1 MHIMARQQRAQSV
14 RAFTPPAAAQFG
26 AQVFVFVGTDAHTSP
41 RLEET
46 DLIRKLGCH
55 SQGRLA
61 SSGGRVL
68 VCCARPLR
76 LRQKSTLLAA
86 RQVTFAEWACVAS
99 MSHGDAAIS
108 GMPENSGKQTRTNG
122 NMTRHEIG
130 RPRCGRNGTFSLIFR
145 TVGAGG
151 GGSSRTNIDFIDALA
166 KCDTSGSIKRQRESS
181 AAVAP
186 VL

>member
-1 MHIMARQQRAQSV
+1 V

-76 LRQKSTLLAA
+76 LRQKS
-86 RQVTFAEWACVAS
+86 S

-130 RPRCGRNGTFSLIFR
+130 RPRCGRNGTSSLIFR

>member
-76 LRQKSTLLAA
+76 LRQKS
-86 RQVTFAEWACVAS
+86 S
-99 MSHGDAAIS
+99 MSQE
-108 GMPENSGKQTRTNG
+108 MPLFQECRRIAG
-122 NMTRHEIG
+122 N
-130 RPRCGRNGTFSLIFR
+130 
-145 TVGAGG
+145 
-151 GGSSRTNIDFIDALA
+151 
-166 KCDTSGSIKRQRESS
+166 KREQM
-181 AAVAP
+181 AT
-186 VL
+186 

>member
-1 MHIMARQQRAQSV
+1 MARQQRAQSV

-76 LRQKSTLLAA
+76 LRQKS
-86 RQVTFAEWACVAS
+86 S

-130 RPRCGRNGTFSLIFR
+130 RPRCGRNGTSSLIFR
-145 TVGAGG
+145 TAGAGG
-151 GGSSRTNIDFIDALA
+151 AGSSRTNIDFIDALA

>member
-1 MHIMARQQRAQSV
+1 MARQQRAQSV

-68 VCCARPLR
+68 VCCGRPLR
-76 LRQKSTLLAA
+76 LRQKS
-86 RQVTFAEWACVAS
+86 S

>member
-1 MHIMARQQRAQSV
+1 MARQQRAQSV

-26 AQVFVFVGTDAHTSP
+26 AQVFVFVGTDAHTNP

-46 DLIRKLGCH
+46 DLIRKLGWY

-86 RQVTFAEWACVAS
+86 RTVTFAEWACVAS
-99 MSHGDAAIS
+99 MSHGDAECRRIA
-108 GMPENSGKQTRTNG
+108 G
-122 NMTRHEIG
+122 N
-130 RPRCGRNGTFSLIFR
+130 
-145 TVGAGG
+145 
-151 GGSSRTNIDFIDALA
+151 
-166 KCDTSGSIKRQRESS
+166 KREQM
-181 AAVAP
+181 AT
-186 VL
+186 